1 MSNTPIINKV
11 AQSGILTL
19 NLEGFLPKEELVAF
33 DIKQYLFKELL
44 LKEKDFRAAMKVHDW
59 AQYKGKAVAI
69 FCSSD
74 AIVPAW
80 AYMVIASALSKFTSN
95 YLFGNVAEL
104 KAVLFLNNIKELDI
118 KKYENQRVV
127 VKGCG
132 DVEIPTVAYVE
143 ATRLLRSAA
152 KSIMYGEPCSTV
164 PIYKQP
170 LKRN

>member
-1 MSNTPIINKV
+1 MSSTIINKV

-19 NLEGFLPKEELVAF
+19 NLETFLPKEDIVAF
-33 DIKQYLFKELL
+33 DIKPYLFKELL
-44 LKEKDFRAAMKVHDW
+44 LKEKDFRAAMKLHDW
-59 AQYKGKAVAI
+59 AQYEGKAVAV

-80 AYMVIASALSKFTSN
+80 AYMLIGSSLSKFTSN
-95 YLFGNVAEL
+95 YLFGSIAEL
-104 KAVLFLNNIKELDI
+104 KSVLFLNNIKELDL

-127 VKGCG
+127 IKGCG
-132 DVEIPTVAYVE
+132 DVEIPTLAYVE
-143 ATRLLRSAA
+143 ATRLLRPIA

-164 PIYKQP
+164 PVYKQP